1 MIRQDRYVWNKSPA
15 WGVRETKPVLS
26 TADTGYSDDQTP
38 SELLGPFQGFL
49 PRQDTDAAL

>member
-26 TADTGYSDDQTP
+26 TADTGYSDDQAP